1 MVNLVNFLFDVEGN
15 KIESCVHFQLK
26 NFISAVFVPPDMV
39 YKNETADILINKLLK
54 KTGLKNETQSKKN
67 INFSMTILSNETLL
81 GQITISLSYKGV
93 TSKVG
98 YQR

>member
-1 MVNLVNFLFDVEGN
+1 MVNLINFLFDIEGS
-15 KIESCVHFQLK
+15 KIEKCVSFQMFEFVGK
-26 NFISAVFVPPDMV
+26 FVPENMRYRGP
-39 YKNETADILINKLLK
+39 TSDIMMDKLLK
-54 KTGLKNETQSKKN
+54 ETGLERELYSKKN
-67 INFSMTILSNETLL
+67 INFSMTILSDETL